1 MPVRPPPE
9 SCTLAGLVSLAAQT
23 RRYFIGQTVIGAA
36 IVNALINGAFGWLA
50 MLKLPTLPLWGAPSV
65 FIDTVLT
72 AFGVAFGTVL
82 VVTFQARKDMFAGK
96 AMPQDPTGVLGR
108 VIYSLPEGLLARGA
122 WLGIACVVVFVPLPI
137 FLLAALEMASLS
149 ADGFIAFKAGFSAVV
164 GACVTPLISLYAM
177 VSARGR
183 SI

>member
-1 MPVRPPPE
+1 M
-9 SCTLAGLVSLAAQT
+9 SLAVQT
-23 RRYFIGQTVIGAA
+23 RRYFISQTVIGAA
-36 IVNALINGAFGWLA
+36 IVNALINAAFGWLA
-50 MLKLPTLPLWGAPSV
+50 MLKLPSLPLWGAPSV
-65 FIDTVLT
+65 FVDTVLT

-108 VIYSLPEGLLARGA
+108 VVYGLPEGLLARGV
-122 WLGIACVVVFVPLPI
+122 WLGIACIVLFVPIPI
-137 FLLAALEMASLS
+137 FWLAATDVVTLP

>member
-1 MPVRPPPE
+1 M
-9 SCTLAGLVSLAAQT
+9 SLAAQT

-36 IVNALINGAFGWLA
+36 IVNALINAAFGWLA
-50 MLKLPTLPLWGAPSV
+50 MLKLPVLPLWGTPSV

-96 AMPQDPTGVLGR
+96 VMPQDPTGALGR
-108 VIYSLPEGLLARGA
+108 VVYGLPEGLLARGV

-137 FLLAALEMASLS
+137 FVFSALGLGSLS
-149 ADGFIAFKAGFSAVV
+149 AGAFIGFKAGFSAVV